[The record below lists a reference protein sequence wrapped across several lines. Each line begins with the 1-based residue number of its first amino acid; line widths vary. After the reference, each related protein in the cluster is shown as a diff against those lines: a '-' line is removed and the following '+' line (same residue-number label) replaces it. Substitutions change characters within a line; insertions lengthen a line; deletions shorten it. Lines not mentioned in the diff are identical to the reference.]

1 MSLLTEAQQVEL
13 RPIEELQPYPLNPRS
28 ITEKRYN
35 ELKQKVN
42 RFGQLGTLIIDGRDK
57 STVLGGN
64 HVFRAMQELGYTKA
78 KVEYRTPKDDA
89 EALEIVILHNEKF
102 ATWVEQDLAE
112 LLHKYREQIDLSNYT
127 IDLGKAT
134 DALKILARYGQTNED
149 DAPAVEAESYS
160 QQGHLYQLGRH
171 RLYCGD
177 STKPETFDTLFGDD
191 QADMIIT
198 DPPYGVSYEGN
209 PNGEEWNMIAND
221 DLRGNELQQFL
232 TAAFTH
238 AGKYAKAH
246 AGLYSFYASSTHREF
261 QNALEIAGWTVRQQ
275 IIWLKKM
282 VIGNSHYHWTHEPIL
297 YCGKG
302 KESPDFNGDRTHK
315 TLIDTVG
322 YEDLKKLDK
331 AVLINL
337 IQSFREQSTVV
348 RATQDRQKYDHPTQK
363 PVSIM
368 TPFIKNSAPV
378 GGIVLDM
385 FAGSGSSLVA
395 AHQLDRIAYVVEF
408 SPQFADVIRKR
419 YAKLI
424 GEESR
429 WQEATPQI
437 TYQNHTK

>member
-1 MSLLTEAQQVEL
+1 MEFSNEAQQVEL
-13 RPIEELQPYPLNPRS
+13 RPIEELHPYPLNPRA
-28 ITEKRYN
+28 ITEKKYTD
-35 ELKQKVN
+35 LKKKVH

-64 HVFRAMQELGYTKA
+64 HVYQAMKELGYAQA

-89 EALEIVILHNEKF
+89 EALELVIVHNERF

-112 LLHKYREQIDLSNYT
+112 LLHKYREDIDLSSYT

-134 DALKILARYGQTNED
+134 EALKVLARYGQTNED
-149 DAPAVEAESYS
+149 DAPATQETAISE
-160 QQGHLYQLGRH
+160 QGEVYQLGRH

-177 STKPETFDTLFGDD
+177 STKPGTYEKLFGD
-191 QADMIIT
+191 QKADMILT

-209 PNGEEWNMIAND
+209 PNGEEWEMIAND
-221 DLRGNELQQFL
+221 DLRGNDLEKFL
-232 TAAFTH
+232 VAAFTG
-238 AGKYAKAH
+238 AFKYAKPH

-275 IIWLKKM
+275 IIWLKRM
-282 VIGNSHYHWTHEPIL
+282 VIGNSHYHWTHEPVL

-302 KESPDFNGDRTHK
+302 KDIPEFNGDRTHK
-315 TLIDTVG
+315 TVIDTVG

-331 AVLINL
+331 SVLIQL

-348 RATQDRQKYDHPTQK
+348 KASQDRHKYDHPTQK

-395 AHQLDRIAYVVEF
+395 AHQLDRVAYVVEY

-419 YAKLI
+419 YARLI

-429 WQEATPQI
+429 WQEVTPQI
-437 TYQNHTK
+437 TQQTHTK